1 MPTAKI
7 PDTTPDNAPEIP
19 DATLQAD
26 IALVLACIDI
36 GGDKDVR
43 TAAHKEA
50 RRAAQKKLV
59 DRYHEGLLRFF
70 RNRASPV
77 DFEDLQHD
85 VWAIVLDKKYVDRIQ
100 RIKTS
105 VRSYIYGIARHVLYN
120 HYNKRKREFDPITSS
135 IELFEAT
142 LSRQFAEGHDA
153 ETLHEA
159 MAKLPIDDQVL
170 LHWRYS
176 EEMST
181 AEMAEAYDVPVGTI
195 KSRLYTVRQAVDKR
209 MQPTKKSPQSSRLPG
224 DLS

>member
-7 PDTTPDNAPEIP
+7 TDATPNNAPKIA

-26 IALVLACIDI
+26 IALLLACIDNA
-36 GGDKDVR
+36 GDKEVR
-43 TAAHKEA
+43 TAAQKEA
-50 RRAAQKKLV
+50 RRAAQKQLV
-59 DRYHEGLLRFF
+59 DRYHENLLRFF

-85 VWAIVLDKKYVDRIQ
+85 VWAIVLNKDHVDRIQ
-100 RIKTS
+100 CIKTS

-120 HYNKRKREFDPITSS
+120 YYNKRKREFDPITSS
-135 IELFEAT
+135 IELFDAT
-142 LSRQFAEGHDA
+142 LSRQAAERHDA

-181 AEMAEAYDVPVGTI
+181 AEMAEAYGVPVGTI
-195 KSRLYTVRQAVDKR
+195 KSRLYTARQALDKR
-209 MQPTKKSPQSSRLPG
+209 MQPKKQSPQSSLPTR
-224 DLS
+224 

>member
-7 PDTTPDNAPEIP
+7 ADATPDNAPKIADATP
-19 DATLQAD
+19 DNAPPIADATLKAD

-36 GGDKDVR
+36 AGDKEVR
-43 TAAHKEA
+43 TAAQKEA
-50 RRAAQKKLV
+50 RKEAQKQLV
-59 DRYHEGLLRFF
+59 DRHHENLLRFF

-85 VWAIVLDKKYVDRIQ
+85 VWAIVLNKDYVDRIQ

-105 VRSYIYGIARHVLYN
+105 VRSYIYGIARNVLYN

-135 IELFEAT
+135 IELFDAT
-142 LSRQFAEGHDA
+142 LSRQAAERHDA

-176 EEMST
+176 EGMST
-181 AEMAEAYDVPVGTI
+181 VEMAEAYDVPVGTI
-195 KSRLYTVRQAVDKR
+195 KSRLHTARQALDKR
-209 MQPTKKSPQSSRLPG
+209 MQPKKQ
-224 DLS
+224 